1 MNGCI
6 GEAEDNMP
14 DEKETH
20 GIKELVDVARAMSEG
35 DFYRE
40 LTVTVKGELS
50 QLADYI
56 NKTRVSLQHLEPSV
70 RETTK
75 NIPMASQQLS
85 DVTRAT
91 EEATHK
97 VLSLTEEILDEQESV
112 EKHLAAARGAASVPG
127 SDGLPAA
134 LDAIECATGRTKEKL
149 IEIMTNLSFQD
160 LTGQKIKKIVALVQE
175 VEAKILE
182 LILSF
187 GLRPDEK
194 GNDTDRQKRVEMIS
208 QLHDAY
214 LKSEIKQDLVD
225 DILKSAGIGR

>member
-1 MNGCI
+1 
-6 GEAEDNMP
+6 MP
-14 DEKETH
+14 DEKESH
-20 GIKELVDVARAMSEG
+20 GIKELVEVARAMSEG

-40 LTVTVKGELS
+40 LSVTVKGELA
-50 QLADYI
+50 QLAEYI

-97 VLSLTEEILDEQESV
+97 VLSLTEEILDEQESLG
-112 EKHLAAARGAASVPG
+112 KHLAAARGAASAPG
-127 SDGLPAA
+127 GDGLLPA
-134 LDAIECATGRTKEKL
+134 LDAINATTDRTKEKL

-194 GNDTDRQKRVEMIS
+194 GNDTDRQKRVEMIG

>member
-1 MNGCI
+1 
-6 GEAEDNMP
+6 MP

-40 LTVTVKGELS
+40 LSVTLKGELS
-50 QLADYI
+50 QLAEYI

-70 RETTK
+70 RESTK

-97 VLSLTEEILDEQESV
+97 VLSLTEEILDEQEALG
-112 EKHLAAARGAASVPG
+112 KHLTAARTAAAAPG
-127 SDGLPAA
+127 GDGLPAA
-134 LDAIECATGRTKEKL
+134 LDAIDGATGRTKEKL